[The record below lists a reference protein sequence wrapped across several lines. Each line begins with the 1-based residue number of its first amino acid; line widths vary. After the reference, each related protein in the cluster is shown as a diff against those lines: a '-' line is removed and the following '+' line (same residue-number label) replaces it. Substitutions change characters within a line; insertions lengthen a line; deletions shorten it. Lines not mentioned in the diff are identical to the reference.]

1 MAHPGDVIAEHPTA
15 LEVALAVAD
24 ANLRDRHGPENSVS
38 PWYLAPMGPTDHIY
52 VVCPGL
58 RRSLGDAEPQQGEGA
73 LYPDAGDV
81 CGWCRRVWRA
91 RRSKENT
98 DG

>member
-15 LEVALAVAD
+15 LEAALAVAD
-24 ANLRDRHGPENSVS
+24 ADLRDQHGPENSVS
-38 PWYLAPMGPTDHIY
+38 PWYLAPMGPTDHLY
-52 VVCPGL
+52 LACPGL
-58 RRSLGDAEPQQGEGA
+58 KRSLGGAEPQTGNGA

-91 RRSKENT
+91 RRNKET
-98 DG
+98 ADV